1 MSDSPSAPDLE
12 RDQRLARDLT
22 SAASVLQRA
31 IHSAV
36 EAGLKVTVEVESM
49 HHVGHHHPEPLV
61 AIMAER
67 VIKLA

>member
-1 MSDSPSAPDLE
+1 MSDSPSTPDLE
-12 RDQRLARDLT
+12 RDQCLARDLT
-22 SAASVLQRA
+22 SAASALQRA

-36 EAGLKVTVEVESM
+36 EAGLKVTVKVESM

-61 AIMAER
+61 EIMAER

>member
-22 SAASVLQRA
+22 SAASALQRA

-61 AIMAER
+61 EIMAER